1 MQDQPP
7 PLSPE
12 EVASLSAVE
21 YAHLGAPQTVKV
33 FGIMHL
39 IFGGLGAAAT
49 IWAIGIS
56 LFGNPMIKLMGNTP
70 QAQMQVALQEKMQGV
85 TIVSSVIML
94 IVTFLILHAGIA
106 LLKNRRNALT
116 WSNRYAVASIIQ
128 KIINIILGLIYT
140 APLTKEMMA
149 GTGAPPG
156 VAVGIMETF
165 AVASTIGGG
174 IISCVYP
181 ALALILLNRPVVKT
195 WFANRPA

>member
-21 YAHLGAPQTVKV
+21 YAHLGSPQTVKV

-39 IFGGLGAAAT
+39 IFGGLGAAAA
-49 IWAIGIS
+49 IWALWIS
-56 LFGNPMIKLMGNTP
+56 FFGNPMIKLMGNTP

-85 TIVSSVIML
+85 TIVSTVIML
-94 IVTFLILHAGIA
+94 IVTFLILYSGIA
-106 LLKNRRNALT
+106 LLKNRRNAVT

-128 KIINIILGLIYT
+128 KMINIILGLIYT
-140 APLTKEMMA
+140 VPLTKEMMA
-149 GTGAPPG
+149 SAGAPPG
-156 VAVGIMETF
+156 VAAGVMETF
-165 AVASTIGGG
+165 AIASTIGGG
-174 IISCVYP
+174 LISCVYP
-181 ALALILLNRPVVKT
+181 ALALIFLNRPVVKT